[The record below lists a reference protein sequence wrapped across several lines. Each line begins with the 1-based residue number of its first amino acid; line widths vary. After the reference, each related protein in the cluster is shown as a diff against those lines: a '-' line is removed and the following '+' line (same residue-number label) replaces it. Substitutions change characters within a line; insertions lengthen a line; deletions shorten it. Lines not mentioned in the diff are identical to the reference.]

1 LADSMAYQRV
11 IAENRKAR
19 HDYHIEETYEAGI
32 VLEGSE
38 VKSAKLGRVSIQDA
52 FVRPKDGELYIYN
65 MHIAPYDKTS
75 VFKPDPKRPRKLLL
89 HRREIDRIIGKITMR
104 GYTAIPLKVIN
115 KRGWIKVI
123 IALAKGKKKYEKK
136 EAIKARDI
144 ERAMRRG
151 EY

>member
-1 LADSMAYQRV
+1 MAYQRV

>member
-1 LADSMAYQRV
+1 MAYQRV
-11 IAENRKAR
+11 ISENRKAY

-38 VKSAKLGRVSIQDA
+38 VKSVKLGRVSIQEA

-89 HRREIDRIIGKITMR
+89 HRREIDRIIGRITMR
-104 GYTAIPLKVIN
+104 GYTAVPLKVIN
-115 KRGWIKVI
+115 KRGWIKLI
-123 IALAKGKKKYEKK
+123 IGLAKGKRKYEKR
-136 EAIKARDI
+136 EAIKRRDM

>member
-1 LADSMAYQRV
+1 MAYQRV
-11 IAENRKAR
+11 ISENRKAY

-38 VKSAKLGRVSIQDA
+38 VKSVKLGRVSIQEA
-52 FVRPKDGELYIYN
+52 FIRPKDGELYVYN
-65 MHIAPYDKTS
+65 MHIAPYDKTA

-89 HRREIDRIIGKITMR
+89 HRREIDRIIGRITMR
-104 GYTAIPLKVIN
+104 GYTAVPLKVIN
-115 KRGWIKVI
+115 RRGWIKLVI
-123 IALAKGKKKYEKK
+123 GLAKGKRKYEKR
-136 EAIKARDI
+136 ESIKRRDM

>member
-1 LADSMAYQRV
+1 MAYQRV
-11 IAENRKAR
+11 ISENRKAY

-38 VKSAKLGRVSIQDA
+38 VKSVKLGRVSIQEA
-52 FVRPKDGELYIYN
+52 FIRPKNGELYVYN

-89 HRREIDRIIGKITMR
+89 HRREIDRIIGRITMR
-104 GYTAIPLKVIN
+104 GYTAVPLKVIN
-115 KRGWIKVI
+115 KRGWIKLVI
-123 IALAKGKKKYEKK
+123 GLAKGKKKYEKK
-136 EAIKARDI
+136 EAIKQRDI

>member
-1 LADSMAYQRV
+1 MAYQRV
-11 IAENRKAR
+11 ISENRKAY

-38 VKSAKLGRVSIQDA
+38 VKSVKLGRVSIQEA
-52 FVRPKDGELYIYN
+52 FIRPKNGELYVYN

-89 HRREIDRIIGKITMR
+89 HRREIDRIIGRITMR
-104 GYTAIPLKVIN
+104 GYTAVPLKVIN
-115 KRGWIKVI
+115 KRGWIKLI
-123 IALAKGKKKYEKK
+123 IGLAKGKKKYEKK
-136 EAIKARDI
+136 EAIKQRDI
-144 ERAMRRG
+144 ERAMKRG

>member
-1 LADSMAYQRV
+1 MAYQRV
-11 IAENRKAR
+11 ISENRKAY

-38 VKSAKLGRVSIQDA
+38 VKSVKLGRVSIQEA

-89 HRREIDRIIGKITMR
+89 HRREIDRIIGRITMR
-104 GYTAIPLKVIN
+104 GYTAVPLKVIN
-115 KRGWIKVI
+115 KRGWIKI
-123 IALAKGKKKYEKK
+123 IIGLAKGKRKYEKR
-136 EAIKARDI
+136 EAIKRRDM

>member
-1 LADSMAYQRV
+1 MVYQRV
-11 IAENRKAR
+11 ISENRKAY

-38 VKSAKLGRVSIQDA
+38 VKSVKLGRVSIQEA
-52 FVRPKDGELYIYN
+52 FIRPKNGELYVYN

-89 HRREIDRIIGKITMR
+89 HRREIDRIIGRITMR
-104 GYTAIPLKVIN
+104 GYTAVPLKVIN
-115 KRGWIKVI
+115 KRGWIKLI
-123 IALAKGKKKYEKK
+123 IGLAKGKRKYEKR
-136 EAIKARDI
+136 EAIKRRDM

>member
-1 LADSMAYQRV
+1 MAYQRV
-11 IAENRKAR
+11 ISENRKAY

-38 VKSAKLGRVSIQDA
+38 VKSVKLGRVSIQEA
-52 FVRPKDGELYIYN
+52 FIRPKNGELYVYN

-89 HRREIDRIIGKITMR
+89 HRREIDRIIGRITMR
-104 GYTAIPLKVIN
+104 GYTAVPLKVIN
-115 KRGWIKVI
+115 KRGWIKLI
-123 IALAKGKKKYEKK
+123 IGLAKGKKKYEKK
-136 EAIKARDI
+136 EAIKQRDI